1 MWKQKQNDIV
11 ITDTI
16 LQMISFL
23 GGPRDHKSISEFSVR
38 RESNLQ
44 PPPSPWSLTL
54 RVSYT
59 KQRWDKKAGN

>member
-16 LQMISFL
+16 WQMISFL
-23 GGPRDHKSISEFSVR
+23 GGPGDHESISELSVR

-44 PPPSPWSLTL
+44 SPPYPWSPTL